1 MNIARQLGICAA
13 LTAALGMTA
22 LGGCAMGPVSPQQRA
37 DAATDYPLTQPRP
50 PSRLAGVPLDGS
62 FNKLYCTND
71 GPNTICNRQ

>member
-1 MNIARQLGICAA
+1 MTIARQLGVCAVLA
-13 LTAALGMTA
+13 VAV
-22 LGGCAMGPVSPQQRA
+22 GGCAMGPVTPQQRA
-37 DAATDYPLTQPRP
+37 NATTEYPLIQPRP